1 MSHDFLNDFQIAL
14 ILTKPGTEC
23 VAKIVNGEVP
33 DQDRWTFFF
42 LSPFS
47 FFVIAGRVNPFQRT
61 GNVVGTQ
68 KAPKAGLENESA
80 VTINDFIAIC
90 CCKLYSARSAFF
102 TSESIGI
109 IRMPA
114 FVFGVVM

>member
-61 GNVVGTQ
+61 VNTLT
-68 KAPKAGLENESA
+68 PLCCPFSA
-80 VTINDFIAIC
+80 
-90 CCKLYSARSAFF
+90 
-102 TSESIGI
+102 
-109 IRMPA
+109 
-114 FVFGVVM
+114 